1 MHPGVWIGDNFEN
14 AERRVLILGE
24 SHYDTSKKKQCRK
37 SDFHDKGRY

>member
-24 SHYDTSKKKQCRK
+24 SHYDTSKEKRLSRQGALLKLI
-37 SDFHDKGRY
+37 